1 MNKLLKRSA
10 SGLVYVGVIV
20 GAIFAG
26 NLWFA
31 LLCMVFATIGLYE
44 FQNATTDSSEKATT
58 LGRIINAGDIA
69 IALIV
74 LSLSYFC
81 AETGM
86 PGAVID
92 SCTAVLTVLLL
103 AKPIVTLY
111 DKRATALRHLAYSVL
126 SLIYILVPLL
136 SLHQLYQQYAAP
148 GSAVCPGEGI
158 GAYLVLTLFILIWLN
173 DTGAYCVGSL
183 IGKRRLFE
191 RLSPKKSWEGFFGG
205 LAFSCLGSWLCFSY
219 LGTLPAM
226 ELDAIGSIAIGA
238 AIAIAATWGD
248 LFESLIKRTAGIK
261 DSGTLIPGHGG
272 VLDRIDSLLIAAPWM
287 LLLIAIMI

>member
-10 SGLVYVGVIV
+10 SGLVYVGAIV

-31 LLCMVFATIGLYE
+31 LLCMVFAAIGIHE

-58 LGRIINAGDIA
+58 LGRIINAGDIV
-69 IALIV
+69 IV
-74 LSLSYFC
+74 LLALSLSYSW
-81 AETGM
+81 TDVRV
-86 PGAVID
+86 PGVMID
-92 SCTAVLTVLLL
+92 ICGIALIVLLL

-111 DKRATALRHLAYSVL
+111 DKRATALRHLAFSVL

-136 SLHQLYQQYAAP
+136 SLHQLYASP
-148 GSAVCPGEGI
+148 GSAVCLGEGV
-158 GAYLVLTLFILIWLN
+158 GAYLVMTLFILIWLN

-205 LAFSCLGSWLCFSY
+205 LVFSSLGSWLCFSY
-219 LGTLPAM
+219 LGTLPQM
-226 ELDAIGSIAIGA
+226 ELGAIGSIAIGA

-287 LLLIAIMI
+287 VIIVSLI

>member
-10 SGLVYVGVIV
+10 SGLVYVGAIV

-31 LLCMVFATIGLYE
+31 LLCMVFAAIGIHE
-44 FQNATTDSSEKATT
+44 FQNATTDSLEKATT
-58 LGRIINAGDIA
+58 LGRIINAGDIV
-69 IALIV
+69 IV
-74 LSLSYFC
+74 LLALSLSYSW
-81 AETGM
+81 TDVRV
-86 PGAVID
+86 PGVMID
-92 SCTAVLTVLLL
+92 ICGIALIVLLL

-111 DKRATALRHLAYSVL
+111 DKRATALRHLAFSVL

-136 SLHQLYQQYAAP
+136 SLHQLYASP
-148 GSAVCPGEGI
+148 GSAVCLGEGV

-205 LAFSCLGSWLCFSY
+205 LVFSSLGSWLCFSY
-219 LGTLPAM
+219 LGTLPQM
-226 ELDAIGSIAIGA
+226 ELGAIGSIAIGA

-287 LLLIAIMI
+287 VIIVSLI

>member
-10 SGLVYVGVIV
+10 SGLVYVGAIV

-31 LLCMVFATIGLYE
+31 LLCMVFAAIGIHE
-44 FQNATTDSSEKATT
+44 FQNATTDSLEKATT
-58 LGRIINAGDIA
+58 LGRIINAGDIV
-69 IALIV
+69 IV
-74 LSLSYFC
+74 LLALSLSYSW
-81 AETGM
+81 TDIRV
-86 PGAVID
+86 PGVMID
-92 SCTAVLTVLLL
+92 ICGIALIVLLL

-111 DKRATALRHLAYSVL
+111 DKRATALRHLAFSVL

-136 SLHQLYQQYAAP
+136 SLHQLYASP
-148 GSAVCPGEGI
+148 GSAVCLGEGV

-205 LAFSCLGSWLCFSY
+205 LGFSSLGSWLCFSY
-219 LGTLPAM
+219 LGTLPQM
-226 ELDAIGSIAIGA
+226 ELGAIGSIAIGA

-287 LLLIAIMI
+287 VIIVSLI

>member
-10 SGLVYVGVIV
+10 SGLVYVGAIV

-31 LLCMVFATIGLYE
+31 LLCMVFAAIGIHE

-58 LGRIINAGDIA
+58 LGRIINAGDIV
-69 IALIV
+69 IV
-74 LSLSYFC
+74 LLALSLSYSW
-81 AETGM
+81 TDVRV
-86 PGAVID
+86 PGVMID
-92 SCTAVLTVLLL
+92 ICGIALIVLLL

-111 DKRATALRHLAYSVL
+111 DKRATALRHLAFSVL

-136 SLHQLYQQYAAP
+136 SLHQLYASP
-148 GSAVCPGEGI
+148 GSAVCLGEGV
-158 GAYLVLTLFILIWLN
+158 GAYLVMTLFILIWLN

-205 LAFSCLGSWLCFSY
+205 LGFSSLGSWLCFSY
-219 LGTLPAM
+219 LGTLPQM
-226 ELDAIGSIAIGA
+226 ELGAIGSIAIGA

-261 DSGTLIPGHGG
+261 DYGTLIPGHGG

-287 LLLIAIMI
+287 VIIVSLI

>member
-10 SGLVYVGVIV
+10 SGLVYVGAIV

-31 LLCMVFATIGLYE
+31 LLCMVFAAIGIHE

-58 LGRIINAGDIA
+58 LGRIINAGDIV
-69 IALIV
+69 IV
-74 LSLSYFC
+74 LLALSLSYSW
-81 AETGM
+81 TDVRV
-86 PGAVID
+86 PGVMID
-92 SCTAVLTVLLL
+92 ICGIALIVLLL

-111 DKRATALRHLAYSVL
+111 DKRATALRHLAFSVL

-136 SLHQLYQQYAAP
+136 SLHQLYASLDSAAC
-148 GSAVCPGEGI
+148 VGEGI

-205 LAFSCLGSWLCFSY
+205 LVFSCLGSWLCFSY

-226 ELDAIGSIAIGA
+226 ELGAIGSVAIGA

-287 LLLIAIMI
+287 LIIASLI

>member
-10 SGLVYVGVIV
+10 SGLVYVGAIV

-31 LLCMVFATIGLYE
+31 LLCMVFAAIGIHE
-44 FQNATTDSSEKATT
+44 FQNATTDSLEKATT
-58 LGRIINAGDIA
+58 LGRIINAGDIV
-69 IALIV
+69 IV
-74 LSLSYFC
+74 LLALSLSYSW
-81 AETGM
+81 TDIRV
-86 PGAVID
+86 PGVMID
-92 SCTAVLTVLLL
+92 ICGIALIVLLL

-111 DKRATALRHLAYSVL
+111 DKRATALRHLAFSVL

-136 SLHQLYQQYAAP
+136 SLHQLYASP
-148 GSAVCPGEGI
+148 GSAVCLGEGV
-158 GAYLVLTLFILIWLN
+158 GAYLVMTLFILIWLN

-205 LAFSCLGSWLCFSY
+205 LGFSSLGSWLCFSY
-219 LGTLPAM
+219 LGTLPQM
-226 ELDAIGSIAIGA
+226 ELGAIGSIAIGA

-287 LLLIAIMI
+287 VIIVSLI

>member
-10 SGLVYVGVIV
+10 SGLVYVGAIV

-31 LLCMVFATIGLYE
+31 LLCMVFAAIGIHE

-58 LGRIINAGDIA
+58 LGRIINAGDIV
-69 IALIV
+69 IV
-74 LSLSYFC
+74 LLALSLSYSW
-81 AETGM
+81 TDVRV
-86 PGAVID
+86 PGVMID
-92 SCTAVLTVLLL
+92 ICGIALIVLLL

-111 DKRATALRHLAYSVL
+111 DKRATALRHLAFSVL

-136 SLHQLYQQYAAP
+136 SLHQLYASP
-148 GSAVCPGEGI
+148 GSAVCLGEGV

-205 LAFSCLGSWLCFSY
+205 LVFSSLGSWLCFSY
-219 LGTLPAM
+219 LGTLPQM
-226 ELDAIGSIAIGA
+226 ELGAIGSIAIGA

-287 LLLIAIMI
+287 VIIVSLI

>member
-10 SGLVYVGVIV
+10 SGLVYVGAIV

-31 LLCMVFATIGLYE
+31 LLCMVFAAIGIHE
-44 FQNATTDSSEKATT
+44 FQNATTDSLEKATT
-58 LGRIINAGDIA
+58 LGRIINAGDIV
-69 IALIV
+69 IV
-74 LSLSYFC
+74 LLALSLSYSW
-81 AETGM
+81 TDIRV
-86 PGAVID
+86 PGVMID
-92 SCTAVLTVLLL
+92 ICGIALIVLLL

-111 DKRATALRHLAYSVL
+111 DKRATALRHLAFSVL

-136 SLHQLYQQYAAP
+136 SLHQLYASP
-148 GSAVCPGEGI
+148 GSAVCLGEGV

-205 LAFSCLGSWLCFSY
+205 LVFSSLGSWLCFIY
-219 LGTLPAM
+219 LGTLPQM
-226 ELDAIGSIAIGA
+226 ELGAIGSIAIGA

-287 LLLIAIMI
+287 VIIVSLI

>member
-10 SGLVYVGVIV
+10 SGLVYVGAIV

-31 LLCMVFATIGLYE
+31 LLCMVFAAIGIHE

-58 LGRIINAGDIA
+58 LGRIINAGDIV
-69 IALIV
+69 IV
-74 LSLSYFC
+74 LLALSLSYSW
-81 AETGM
+81 TDIRV
-86 PGAVID
+86 PGVMID
-92 SCTAVLTVLLL
+92 ICGIALIVLLL

-111 DKRATALRHLAYSVL
+111 DKRATALRHLAFSVL

-136 SLHQLYQQYAAP
+136 SLHQLYASP
-148 GSAVCPGEGI
+148 GSAVCLGEGV

-205 LAFSCLGSWLCFSY
+205 LVFSSLGSWLCFSY
-219 LGTLPAM
+219 LGTLPQM
-226 ELDAIGSIAIGA
+226 ELGAIGSIAIGA

-287 LLLIAIMI
+287 VIIVSLI

>member
-26 NLWFA
+26 NLWFV
-31 LLCMVFATIGLYE
+31 LLCMVFAAIGIHE

-58 LGRIINAGDIA
+58 LGRIINAGDIV
-69 IALIV
+69 IV
-74 LSLSYFC
+74 LLALSLSYSW
-81 AETGM
+81 TDVRV
-86 PGAVID
+86 PGVMID
-92 SCTAVLTVLLL
+92 ICGIALIVLLL

-111 DKRATALRHLAYSVL
+111 DKRATALRHLAFSVL

-136 SLHQLYQQYAAP
+136 SLHQLYASP
-148 GSAVCPGEGI
+148 GSAVCLGEGV
-158 GAYLVLTLFILIWLN
+158 GAYLVMTLFILIWLN

-205 LAFSCLGSWLCFSY
+205 LGFSSLGSWLCFSY
-219 LGTLPAM
+219 LGTLPQM
-226 ELDAIGSIAIGA
+226 ELGAIGSIAIGA

-287 LLLIAIMI
+287 VIIVSLI

>member
-10 SGLVYVGVIV
+10 SGLVYVGAIV

-31 LLCMVFATIGLYE
+31 LLCMVFAAIGIHE
-44 FQNATTDSSEKATT
+44 FQNATTDSLEKATT
-58 LGRIINAGDIA
+58 LGRIINAGDIV
-69 IALIV
+69 IV
-74 LSLSYFC
+74 LLALSLSYSW
-81 AETGM
+81 TDIRV
-86 PGAVID
+86 PGVMID
-92 SCTAVLTVLLL
+92 ICGIALIVLLL

-111 DKRATALRHLAYSVL
+111 DKRATALRHLAFSVL

-136 SLHQLYQQYAAP
+136 SLHQLYASP
-148 GSAVCPGEGI
+148 GSAVCLGEGV

-205 LAFSCLGSWLCFSY
+205 LGFSCLGSWLCFSY
-219 LGTLPAM
+219 LGNLPQM
-226 ELDAIGSIAIGA
+226 ELGATGSIAIGA

-287 LLLIAIMI
+287 LIIVTLI

>member
-31 LLCMVFATIGLYE
+31 LLCMVFAAIGIHE

-58 LGRIINAGDIA
+58 LGRIINAGDIV
-69 IALIV
+69 IV
-74 LSLSYFC
+74 LLALSLSYSW
-81 AETGM
+81 TDIRV
-86 PGAVID
+86 PGVMID
-92 SCTAVLTVLLL
+92 ICGIALIVLLL

-111 DKRATALRHLAYSVL
+111 DKRATALRHLAFSVL

-136 SLHQLYQQYAAP
+136 SLHQLYASP
-148 GSAVCPGEGI
+148 GSAVCLGEGV

-205 LAFSCLGSWLCFSY
+205 LGFSSLGSWLCFSY
-219 LGTLPAM
+219 LGNLPQM
-226 ELDAIGSIAIGA
+226 ELGAIGSIAIGA

-287 LLLIAIMI
+287 LIIVTLI

>member
-10 SGLVYVGVIV
+10 SGLVYVGAIV

-31 LLCMVFATIGLYE
+31 LLCMVFAAIGIHE
-44 FQNATTDSSEKATT
+44 FQNATTDSLEKATT
-58 LGRIINAGDIA
+58 LGRIINAGDIV
-69 IALIV
+69 IV
-74 LSLSYFC
+74 LLALSLSYSW
-81 AETGM
+81 TDIRV
-86 PGAVID
+86 PGVMID
-92 SCTAVLTVLLL
+92 ICGIALIVLLL

-111 DKRATALRHLAYSVL
+111 DKRATALRHLAFSVL

-136 SLHQLYQQYAAP
+136 SLHQLYASP
-148 GSAVCPGEGI
+148 GSAVCLGEGV
-158 GAYLVLTLFILIWLN
+158 GAYLVMTLFILIWLN

-205 LAFSCLGSWLCFSY
+205 LVFSSLGSWLCFSY
-219 LGTLPAM
+219 LGTLPQM
-226 ELDAIGSIAIGA
+226 ELGAIGSIAIGA

-287 LLLIAIMI
+287 VIIVSLI

>member
-10 SGLVYVGVIV
+10 SGLVYVGAIV

-31 LLCMVFATIGLYE
+31 LLCMVFAAIGIHE
-44 FQNATTDSSEKATT
+44 FQNATTDSLEKATT
-58 LGRIINAGDIA
+58 LGRIINAGDIV
-69 IALIV
+69 IV
-74 LSLSYFC
+74 LLALSLSYSW
-81 AETGM
+81 TDIRV
-86 PGAVID
+86 PGVMID
-92 SCTAVLTVLLL
+92 ICGIALIVLLL

-111 DKRATALRHLAYSVL
+111 DKRATALRHLAFSVL

-136 SLHQLYQQYAAP
+136 SLHQLYASP
-148 GSAVCPGEGI
+148 GSAVCLGEGV

-205 LAFSCLGSWLCFSY
+205 LVFSSLGSWLCFSY
-219 LGTLPAM
+219 LGNLPQM
-226 ELDAIGSIAIGA
+226 ELGAIGSIAIGA

-287 LLLIAIMI
+287 VIIVSLI

>member
-10 SGLVYVGVIV
+10 SGMVYVGAIV

-31 LLCMVFATIGLYE
+31 LLCMVFAAIGIHE
-44 FQNATTDSSEKATT
+44 FQNATTDSLEKATT
-58 LGRIINAGDIA
+58 LGRIINAGDIV
-69 IALIV
+69 IV
-74 LSLSYFC
+74 LLALSLSYSW
-81 AETGM
+81 TDVRV
-86 PGAVID
+86 PGVMID
-92 SCTAVLTVLLL
+92 ICGIALIVLLL

-111 DKRATALRHLAYSVL
+111 DKRATALRHLAFSVL

-136 SLHQLYQQYAAP
+136 SLHQLYASP
-148 GSAVCPGEGI
+148 GSAVCLGEGV

-205 LAFSCLGSWLCFSY
+205 LGFSSLGSWLCFSY
-219 LGTLPAM
+219 LGTLPQM
-226 ELDAIGSIAIGA
+226 ELGAIGSIAIGA

-287 LLLIAIMI
+287 VIIVSLI

>member
-10 SGLVYVGVIV
+10 SGLVYVGAIV

-31 LLCMVFATIGLYE
+31 LLCMVFAAIGIHE
-44 FQNATTDSSEKATT
+44 FQNATTDSLEKATT
-58 LGRIINAGDIA
+58 LGRIINAGDIV
-69 IALIV
+69 IV
-74 LSLSYFC
+74 LLALSLSYSW
-81 AETGM
+81 TDIRV
-86 PGAVID
+86 PGVMID
-92 SCTAVLTVLLL
+92 ICGIALIVLLL

-111 DKRATALRHLAYSVL
+111 DKRATALRHLAFSVL

-136 SLHQLYQQYAAP
+136 SLHQLYASP
-148 GSAVCPGEGI
+148 GSAVCLGEGV

-205 LAFSCLGSWLCFSY
+205 LVFSSLGSWLCFSY
-219 LGTLPAM
+219 LGTLPQM
-226 ELDAIGSIAIGA
+226 ELGAIGSIAIGA

-287 LLLIAIMI
+287 VIIVSLI

>member
-26 NLWFA
+26 NLWFV
-31 LLCMVFATIGLYE
+31 LLCMVFAAIGIHE

-58 LGRIINAGDIA
+58 LGRIINAGDIV
-69 IALIV
+69 IV
-74 LSLSYFC
+74 LLALSLSYSW
-81 AETGM
+81 TDVRV
-86 PGAVID
+86 PGVMID
-92 SCTAVLTVLLL
+92 ICGIALIVLLL

-111 DKRATALRHLAYSVL
+111 DKRATALRHLAFSVL

-136 SLHQLYQQYAAP
+136 SLHQLYASP
-148 GSAVCPGEGI
+148 GSAVCLGEGV
-158 GAYLVLTLFILIWLN
+158 GAYLVMTLFILIWLN

-205 LAFSCLGSWLCFSY
+205 LGFSSLGAWLCFSY
-219 LGTLPAM
+219 LGTLPQM
-226 ELDAIGSIAIGA
+226 ELGAIGSIAIGA

-287 LLLIAIMI
+287 VIIVSLI

>member
-10 SGLVYVGVIV
+10 SGLVYVGAIV

-31 LLCMVFATIGLYE
+31 LLCMVFAAIGIHE

-58 LGRIINAGDIA
+58 LGRIINAGDIV
-69 IALIV
+69 IV
-74 LSLSYFC
+74 LLALSLSYSW
-81 AETGM
+81 TDIRV
-86 PGAVID
+86 PGVMID
-92 SCTAVLTVLLL
+92 ICGIALIVLLL

-111 DKRATALRHLAYSVL
+111 DKRATALRHLAFSVL

-136 SLHQLYQQYAAP
+136 SLHQLYASP
-148 GSAVCPGEGI
+148 GSAVCLGEGV

-205 LAFSCLGSWLCFSY
+205 LGFSSLGSWLCFSY
-219 LGTLPAM
+219 LGTLPQM
-226 ELDAIGSIAIGA
+226 ELGAIGSIAIGA

-287 LLLIAIMI
+287 VIIVSLI

>member
-10 SGLVYVGVIV
+10 SGLVYVGAIV

-31 LLCMVFATIGLYE
+31 LLCMVFAAIGIHE
-44 FQNATTDSSEKATT
+44 FQNATTDSLEKATT
-58 LGRIINAGDIA
+58 LGRIINAGDIV
-69 IALIV
+69 IV
-74 LSLSYFC
+74 LLALSLSYSW
-81 AETGM
+81 TDVRV
-86 PGAVID
+86 PGVMID
-92 SCTAVLTVLLL
+92 ICGIALIVLLL

-111 DKRATALRHLAYSVL
+111 DKRATALRHLAFSVL

-136 SLHQLYQQYAAP
+136 SLHQLYASP
-148 GSAVCPGEGI
+148 GSAVCLGEGV
-158 GAYLVLTLFILIWLN
+158 GAYLVMTLFILIWLN

-205 LAFSCLGSWLCFSY
+205 LGFSSLGSWLCFSY
-219 LGTLPAM
+219 LGTLPQM
-226 ELDAIGSIAIGA
+226 ELGAIGSIAIGA

-287 LLLIAIMI
+287 VIIVSLI

>member
-10 SGLVYVGVIV
+10 SGLVYVGAIV

-31 LLCMVFATIGLYE
+31 LLCMVFAAIGIHE

-58 LGRIINAGDIA
+58 LGRIINAGDIV
-69 IALIV
+69 IV
-74 LSLSYFC
+74 LLALSLSYSW
-81 AETGM
+81 TDVRV
-86 PGAVID
+86 PGVMID
-92 SCTAVLTVLLL
+92 ICGIALIVLLL

-111 DKRATALRHLAYSVL
+111 DKRATALRHLAFSVL

-136 SLHQLYQQYAAP
+136 SLHQLYASP
-148 GSAVCPGEGI
+148 GSAVCLGEGV
-158 GAYLVLTLFILIWLN
+158 GAYLVMTLFILIWLN

-205 LAFSCLGSWLCFSY
+205 LGFSSLGSWLCFSY
-219 LGTLPAM
+219 LGTLPQM
-226 ELDAIGSIAIGA
+226 ELGAIGSIAIGA

-287 LLLIAIMI
+287 VIIVSLI

>member
-10 SGLVYVGVIV
+10 SGLVYVGAIV

-31 LLCMVFATIGLYE
+31 LLCMVFAAIGIHE

-58 LGRIINAGDIA
+58 LGRIINAGDIV
-69 IALIV
+69 IV
-74 LSLSYFC
+74 LLALSLSYSW
-81 AETGM
+81 TDVRV
-86 PGAVID
+86 PGVMID
-92 SCTAVLTVLLL
+92 ICGIALIVLLL

-111 DKRATALRHLAYSVL
+111 DKRATALRHLAFSVL

-136 SLHQLYQQYAAP
+136 SLHQLYASP
-148 GSAVCPGEGI
+148 GSAVCLGEGV
-158 GAYLVLTLFILIWLN
+158 GAYLVMTLFILIWLN

-205 LAFSCLGSWLCFSY
+205 LGFSSLGSWLCFSY
-219 LGTLPAM
+219 LGTLPQM
-226 ELDAIGSIAIGA
+226 ELGAIGSIAIGA

-287 LLLIAIMI
+287 LIIVTLI

>member
-10 SGLVYVGVIV
+10 SGIVYVAAII
-20 GAIFAG
+20 GAIMAG
-26 NLWFA
+26 NLWFT
-31 LLCMVFATIGLYE
+31 LLCMVFAVIGIHE
-44 FQNATTDSSEKATT
+44 FQNATTDASEEPTT
-58 LGRIINAGDIA
+58 LGRIINAGDIV
-69 IALIV
+69 IV
-74 LSLSYFC
+74 LLALSLSYFSTE
-81 AETGM
+81 ARIS
-86 PGAVID
+86 GAVID
-92 SCTAVLTVLLL
+92 SFAIVLVLLML

-111 DKRATALRHLAYSVL
+111 DKRATALRHLAFSVL

-136 SLHQLYQQYAAP
+136 SLHRLYVTP
-148 GSAVCPGEGI
+148 DPAVCLGEGI

-183 IGKRRLFE
+183 LGKHRLFE

-205 LAFSCLGSWLCFSY
+205 LAFSCLGSWLCFSH
-219 LGTLPAM
+219 LGCLPMM
-226 ELDAIGSIAIGA
+226 EPPIVKSIAIGA
-238 AIAIAATWGD
+238 AVAIAATWGD

-287 LLLIAIMI
+287 LIIIALI

>member
-10 SGLVYVGVIV
+10 SGLVYVGAIV

-31 LLCMVFATIGLYE
+31 LLCMVFAAIGIHE

-58 LGRIINAGDIA
+58 LGRIINAGDIV
-69 IALIV
+69 IV
-74 LSLSYFC
+74 LLALSLSYSW
-81 AETGM
+81 TDVRV
-86 PGAVID
+86 PGVMID
-92 SCTAVLTVLLL
+92 ICGIALIVLLL

-111 DKRATALRHLAYSVL
+111 DKRATALRHLAFSVL
-126 SLIYILVPLL
+126 SLRYILVPLL
-136 SLHQLYQQYAAP
+136 SLHQLYASP
-148 GSAVCPGEGI
+148 GSAVCLGEGV
-158 GAYLVLTLFILIWLN
+158 GAYLVMTLFILIWLN

-205 LAFSCLGSWLCFSY
+205 LGFSSLGSWLCFSY
-219 LGTLPAM
+219 LGTLPQM
-226 ELDAIGSIAIGA
+226 ELGAIGSIAIGA

-287 LLLIAIMI
+287 VIIVSLI

>member
-10 SGLVYVGVIV
+10 SGLVYVGAIV

-31 LLCMVFATIGLYE
+31 LLCMVFAAIGIHE
-44 FQNATTDSSEKATT
+44 FQNATTDSLEKATT
-58 LGRIINAGDIA
+58 LGRIINAGDIV
-69 IALIV
+69 IV
-74 LSLSYFC
+74 LLALSLSYSW
-81 AETGM
+81 TDVRV
-86 PGAVID
+86 PGVMID
-92 SCTAVLTVLLL
+92 ICGIALIVLLL

-111 DKRATALRHLAYSVL
+111 DKRATALRHLAFSVL

-136 SLHQLYQQYAAP
+136 SLHQLYASP
-148 GSAVCPGEGI
+148 GSAVCLGEGV

-205 LAFSCLGSWLCFSY
+205 LGFSSLGSWLCFSY
-219 LGTLPAM
+219 LGTLPQM
-226 ELDAIGSIAIGA
+226 ELGAIGSIAIGA

-287 LLLIAIMI
+287 VIIVSLI

>member
-10 SGLVYVGVIV
+10 SGLVYVGAIV

-31 LLCMVFATIGLYE
+31 LLCMVFAAIGIHE

-58 LGRIINAGDIA
+58 LGRIINAGDIV
-69 IALIV
+69 IV
-74 LSLSYFC
+74 LLALSLSYSW
-81 AETGM
+81 TDIRV
-86 PGAVID
+86 PGVMID
-92 SCTAVLTVLLL
+92 ICGIALIVLLL

-111 DKRATALRHLAYSVL
+111 DKRATALRHLAFSVL

-136 SLHQLYQQYAAP
+136 SLHQLYASP
-148 GSAVCPGEGI
+148 GSAVCLGEGV
-158 GAYLVLTLFILIWLN
+158 GAYLVMTLFILIWLN

-205 LAFSCLGSWLCFSY
+205 LVFSSLGSWLCFSY
-219 LGTLPAM
+219 LGTLPQM
-226 ELDAIGSIAIGA
+226 ELGAIGSIAIGA

-287 LLLIAIMI
+287 VIIVSLI